1 MPLNVTYAQL
11 AKIIEKMTPEQKE
24 SNVTVRTY
32 DDEYVPA
39 IIEFTDE
46 EEDDTLDHNHPVISL
61 FYEDEELNSRPT
73 ESQINALIESMI
85 SKQLGIKVDDVFC
98 LPKTIHD
105 YAKKH
110 NVTLEPTG
118 ELSDTTGENL
128 VRDEITWSI
137 LGVSLDESELNCWE
151 RVEVIWSGNGREP
164 ILPKETRMLFLNR
177 YRKIPAIHILR

>member
-61 FYEDEELNSRPT
+61 FYEDEELNSRPNKT
-73 ESQINALIESMI
+73 KETVVAREAAR
-85 SKQLGIKVDDVFC
+85 KQM
-98 LPKTIHD
+98 
-105 YAKKH
+105 KH
-110 NVTLEPTG
+110 WKQKMDN
-118 ELSDTTGENL
+118 TGENHSQKAKG
-128 VRDEITWSI
+128 T
-137 LGVSLDESELNCWE
+137 
-151 RVEVIWSGNGREP
+151 
-164 ILPKETRMLFLNR
+164 K
-177 YRKIPAIHILR
+177 

>member
-73 ESQINALIESMI
+73 ESQVNALIESMI
-85 SKQLGIKVDDVFC
+85 SKQLGIKVDVFC
-98 LPKTIHD
+98 L
-105 YAKKH
+105 
-110 NVTLEPTG
+110 
-118 ELSDTTGENL
+118 
-128 VRDEITWSI
+128 
-137 LGVSLDESELNCWE
+137 
-151 RVEVIWSGNGREP
+151 RV
-164 ILPKETRMLFLNR
+164 
-177 YRKIPAIHILR
+177 